1 MELETFLKVFFICLL
16 GAMSPGPSW
25 ALIFNNTI
33 FKGKIHGYITSIGHG
48 VGITIYALIANL
60 SIGLII
66 KTNPFFFKTIKIFS
80 IFFLIYIGFRS
91 IFSKTIKFD
100 EKILSR
106 KLMSFLEGFGLAILN
121 PKILIWF
128 ISIYSQF
135 MSPNNELIFNIILII
150 TAGIID
156 MTWYCL
162 LVTAI
167 STGSFLI
174 LIKNKIVMFQKFTGS
189 ILILLGINLLM
200 GMFI

>member
-1 MELETFLKVFFICLL
+1 
-16 GAMSPGPSW
+16 
-25 ALIFNNTI
+25 
-33 FKGKIHGYITSIGHG
+33 
-48 VGITIYALIANL
+48 
-60 SIGLII
+60 
-66 KTNPFFFKTIKIFS
+66 
-80 IFFLIYIGFRS
+80 
-91 IFSKTIKFD
+91 
-100 EKILSR
+100 
-106 KLMSFLEGFGLAILN
+106 MSFLEGFGLAILN

-174 LIKNKIVMFQKFTGS
+174 LIKNKIVIFQKFTGS